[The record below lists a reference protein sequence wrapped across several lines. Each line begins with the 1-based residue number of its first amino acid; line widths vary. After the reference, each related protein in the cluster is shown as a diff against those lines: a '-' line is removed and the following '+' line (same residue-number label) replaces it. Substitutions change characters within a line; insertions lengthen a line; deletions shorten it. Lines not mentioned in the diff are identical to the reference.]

1 MRVFSSQHCSMLMVK
16 RENVGLQSPTLLCA
30 CCGGLLIMCWYG
42 GLGFPVVER
51 SADERHAGV
60 DGRGGRHV
68 GVRGWLLKFGVFF
81 CCVMCAVCWSGCCLG
96 YICRAIRGD
105 KLLAFHQHRPPALI
119 DGHRLNIELQLCF
132 VC

>member
-1 MRVFSSQHCSMLMVK
+1 MRVFSSHHCSMLMVE
-16 RENVGLQSPTLLCA
+16 REYVGLQSPTLLCA

-60 DGRGGRHV
+60 DGRGGGHV
-68 GVRGWLLKFGVFF
+68 EVRGWLP
-81 CCVMCAVCWSGCCLG
+81 
-96 YICRAIRGD
+96 IRWD
-105 KLLAFHQHRPPALI
+105 KLSAFHQHRPPALM

-132 VC
+132 VR